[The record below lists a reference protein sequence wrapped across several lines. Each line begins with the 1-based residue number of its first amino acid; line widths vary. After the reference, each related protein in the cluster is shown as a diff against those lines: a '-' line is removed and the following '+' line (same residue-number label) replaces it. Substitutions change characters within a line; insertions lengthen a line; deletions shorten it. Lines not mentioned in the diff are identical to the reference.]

1 MFWFCNYVF
10 LFLIMYVCYE
20 RKPLQGFEIAEPTSS
35 QPRPHSKGTI
45 MSNAFLFI
53 YLWNHFCTVWKVC
66 NIKNILVWERKEYF
80 EYKSLNRICS
90 IFSLLDLI
98 SNLIQQICDFGTACD
113 KSTVMTNM
121 KGSAAWMAPEVFESN
136 TYTEK
141 CDVFRSDV
149 AEEMQPNIKIF

>member
-53 YLWNHFCTVWKVC
+53 YLFMKSFLYC
-66 NIKNILVWERKEYF
+66 L
-80 EYKSLNRICS
+80 KSLQYKEHI
-90 IFSLLDLI
+90 
-98 SNLIQQICDFGTACD
+98 
-113 KSTVMTNM
+113 
-121 KGSAAWMAPEVFESN
+121 
-136 TYTEK
+136 
-141 CDVFRSDV
+141 
-149 AEEMQPNIKIF
+149 